1 MKTKI
6 IRIIGALALTAFMLL
21 PVKANVVQ
29 AEEAITT
36 VTSGDAITTVEM
48 GKITN
53 VEITLDGKVS
63 WDAYPGAEYYVV
75 ESAAV
80 AVMSKETSIY
90 LDFMPFSPA
99 WVYAFDE
106 KGNKVAESGVIY
118 NSEIGS
124 GEGISRDKMTNSS
137 VAYWNNEHNGVL
149 NIKGMENTVAFTVA
163 YYREW
168 VDDLLGHATSHPVR
182 EIIRVQAPNPEK
194 TYSVDLNVLLSE
206 GVSRFS
212 VYAIP
217 KDVLKIEPI
226 CFATIKPPTG
236 ISTEDIILNL
246 DGMITDNAGN
256 TKAALLQIT
265 NTITSTDLSKA
276 MQESA
281 AVREKIAKLELAY
294 QEENGIT
301 VDKNVDTYASA
312 YIGSQGSLNALGA
325 SFSALYQNIA
335 LQVTK
340 PVEPVVVDSSWG
352 KAILL
357 DISLHSEGQEIESLS
372 IPVTVTMP
380 VPKGIAAKD
389 LKILHFSDD
398 TNYELIVPA
407 IDEVNGTVTFTVTH
421 FSTFASV
428 GTEEAIEEPKEEP
441 KQDENTEEESAAEE
455 EEQNTEDVTGQSVAE
470 GNVKDNVPKTGDDM
484 SVVLPVIA
492 IFCLVFMTMILC
504 RKRQ

>member
-6 IRIIGALALTAFMLL
+6 ITIIGALALTAFMLL

-36 VTSGDAITTVEM
+36 VTSGDATTTVEK
-48 GKITN
+48 GTITN
-53 VEITLDGKVS
+53 VEVTLDGKVS

-75 ESAAV
+75 RTPALAI
-80 AVMSKETSIY
+80 MSRETSIC
-90 LDFMPFSPA
+90 LDFIPFSPA
-99 WVYAFDE
+99 KVYACDE
-106 KGNKVAESGVIY
+106 NDNKIAESEDTYKPETGAGGAFSKEEM
-118 NSEIGS
+118 NTSA
-124 GEGISRDKMTNSS
+124 
-137 VAYWNNEHNGVL
+137 AYWHNEQNGIL
-149 NIKGMENTVAFTVA
+149 CIKGMEDTTAFIVLYTPEFENEITDMPI
-163 YYREW
+163 R
-168 VDDLLGHATSHPVR
+168 H
-182 EIIRVQAPNPEK
+182 IIRVEVSEPEK
-194 TYSVDLNVLLSE
+194 TYCVDLNAPLSE
-206 GVSRFS
+206 GISQFNVIA
-212 VYAIP
+212 VP
-217 KDVLKIEPI
+217 KDILNVKPAW
-226 CFATIKPPTG
+226 FVSIKPPTG
-236 ISTEDIILNL
+236 ISFHDINTSL
-246 DGMITDNAGN
+246 DGAITDNAGN
-256 TKAALLQIT
+256 SKAALLQIT
-265 NTITSTDLSKA
+265 NSITSTDLSKA

-281 AVREKIAKLELAY
+281 DVREKIAKLELAY

-312 YIGSQGSLNALGA
+312 YIWDESIVEAMGA
-325 SFSALYQNIA
+325 SFSALGKSIA
-335 LQVTK
+335 LQIAK
-340 PVEPVVVDSSWG
+340 PAEPVVVDSSWG

-357 DISLHSEGQEIESLS
+357 DISLQSDGQEVESLY

-421 FSTFASV
+421 FSTFAFV

-455 EEQNTEDVTGQSVAE
+455 EEQSVAK
-470 GNVKDNVPKTGDDM
+470 GNVKDNVPKTGDAM

-492 IFCLVFMTMILC
+492 SICLVFMTMILC